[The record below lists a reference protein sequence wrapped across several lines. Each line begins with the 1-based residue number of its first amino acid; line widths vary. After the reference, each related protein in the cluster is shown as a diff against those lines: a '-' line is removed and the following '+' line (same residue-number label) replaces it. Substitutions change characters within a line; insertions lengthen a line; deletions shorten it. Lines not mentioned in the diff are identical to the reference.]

1 MLWHAVSEAILEQ
14 ATKGIPDT
22 SKRSRKRQPKTVCIR
37 NLLYIFQSREPY
49 RIFKSCKESTR
60 ASNLRLMYPP
70 RVHFT
75 SDVSSTT
82 RSKDTSPRSEKKNR
96 LVSNGIS
103 FHFTH
108 TYTNSYIYIY
118 IYILRTPHSEQK
130 DIRSKFEYSSVR
142 LSTCTSTIEG
152 AIRRAAIGGIGGW
165 VW

>member
-82 RSKDTSPRSEKKNR
+82 RSKDTSPRTEKKNR
-96 LVSNGIS
+96 LKRNFFS
-103 FHFTH
+103 FHTH
-108 TYTNSYIYIY
+108 IHKLLHIYISLEPRIPNRKTFDRNSNTPPSGY
-118 IYILRTPHSEQK
+118 LRVHPRSREQ
-130 DIRSKFEYSSVR
+130 
-142 LSTCTSTIEG
+142 
-152 AIRRAAIGGIGGW
+152 
-165 VW
+165 